1 MFDVRSAFNKQR
13 AVQAYIEHDAVSKCA
28 TDYAGTLM
36 FMSLHDKFNFG
47 TKRLAKIVEEF
58 EKLGEYEKGFLHDW
72 KDYIIKKGVNYV
84 LLEKTAIDLA
94 RYICSAK
101 ENRRHLEETANLVA
115 ASFIIIMYC
124 TTKIY
129 KWGGDRLQRLLDY
142 VKDEVY
148 VVKKK
153 EVSIMEFMEC
163 LNIECNVENE
173 ILDEYKK
180 ENKIKIIPIYGDY
193 GGKWFK
199 YD

>member
-1 MFDVRSAFNKQR
+1 MFDVRSAFNKKR
-13 AVQAYIEHDAVSKCA
+13 AVKAYIAHDAISKCA

-47 TKRLAKIVEEF
+47 TARLAKIVEEF
-58 EKLGEYEKGFLHDW
+58 EKLGEH
-72 KDYIIKKGVNYV
+72 KKGYLYGWKECLINKGVDFA
-84 LLEKTAIDLA
+84 LLEKISIDLA

-101 ENRRHLEETANLVA
+101 ENKRHLEETANLVA
-115 ASFIIIMYC
+115 ATFIIILYC
-124 TTKIY
+124 TATIY
-129 KWGGDRLQRLLDY
+129 RWGGDRLQRLLNY

-163 LNIECNVENE
+163 LHVECNVENE
-173 ILDEYKK
+173 ILDEYKM
-180 ENKIKIIPIYGDY
+180 ENKIKKIPIYGEY
-193 GGKWFK
+193 GKKWMK